1 MKKYTAVLLLLLLAY
16 ALPACAAS
24 IVLPESTVSIGE
36 RAFMNDTS
44 ISRISMPASVKEIGE
59 EAFAG
64 CTGLRMLVVPGK
76 ETPLNEN
83 MFGSLDLT
91 QITVVTPASSLAWA
105 FANEHGMSVKINTA
119 RALLIGQTHY
129 ESGILEGCDN
139 DIEGMKGMLIQR
151 HWAEEQI
158 TSKTDLDGQ
167 VEFKNAIQE
176 AFAGAQE
183 NDVSL
188 FYYSGHGLEASANPG
203 LNGSLC
209 GIHGNNVNPAE
220 LYGMLQKIE
229 GTKLVIVD
237 ACRSGQLIGR
247 DGEASSESFA
257 DAFISAFSLN
267 ARSAGAELA
276 ESGFYVL
283 TAVSKNQDSYSVAES
298 VDSGSEGFWKGL
310 FTSYFILGC
319 GWDMESQTPTELHA
333 DADQDQQITWNELY
347 AYTRE
352 KVNAYIQENNRGRR
366 KTDDNYMDP
375 AEVQVWPENCEEV
388 FFVQ

>member
-24 IVLPESTVSIGE
+24 IVLPEKTVSIGE

-44 ISRISMPASVKEIGE
+44 ISRISMPASVKEIGK

-91 QITVVTPASSLAWA
+91 QITVAAPISSRAWT
-105 FANEHGMSVKINTA
+105 FAIDHGMKIPAA

-129 ESGILEGCDN
+129 DDGILEGCDN
-139 DIEGMKGMLIQR
+139 DIEGMKGMLVQR

-188 FYYSGHGLEASANPG
+188 FYYSGHGLEDSSNPDK
-203 LNGSLC
+203 NGSLC
-209 GIHGNNVNPAE
+209 GIHRNDISPSE

-257 DAFISAFSLN
+257 DAFISAFSLS

-283 TAVSKNQDSYSVAES
+283 TAVSKNQDSYSVAEY

-333 DADQDQQITWNELY
+333 DADQNQQITWNELY
-347 AYTRE
+347 AYTHE
-352 KVNAYIQENNRGRR
+352 KVNAYIQKNN
-366 KTDDNYMDP
+366 KTSEHYMDP

>member
-1 MKKYTAVLLLLLLAY
+1 MKKCTAVLLLLLLAY

-24 IVLPESTVSIGE
+24 VVLPESAGSIGA
-36 RAFMNDTS
+36 RAFMNDVS
-44 ISRISMPASVKEIGE
+44 ITEIRIPESVTQIGE

-64 CTGLRMLVVPGK
+64 CTGLRKLVIPGK
-76 ETPLNEN
+76 YTPLREN
-83 MFGSLDLT
+83 MFGDLDLT
-91 QITVVTPASSLAWA
+91 QITVAAPISSRAWT
-105 FANEHGMSVKINTA
+105 FAIDHGMKIPAA

-158 TSKTDLDGQ
+158 TSKADLDGRQ
-167 VEFKNAIQE
+167 FESAIQE

-188 FYYSGHGLEASANPG
+188 FYYSGHGLEDSANPG

-220 LYGMLQKIE
+220 LYDMLQKIE

-247 DGEASSESFA
+247 DGAASPESFA

-283 TAVSKNQDSYSVAES
+283 TAVSKNQDSYSVANS
-298 VDSGSEGFWKGL
+298 FDSNGEGFWKGL
-310 FTSYFILGC
+310 FTSYFIRGC

-366 KTDDNYMDP
+366 KTDENYMDP

>member
-1 MKKYTAVLLLLLLAY
+1 MKKCTAVLLLLLLAY

-24 IVLPESTVSIGE
+24 VVLPESTVSIGE

-44 ISRISMPASVKEIGE
+44 ISRISMPASVKEIGK

-91 QITVVTPASSLAWA
+91 QITVAAPISSRAWT
-105 FANEHGMSVKINTA
+105 FAIDHGMKIPAA

-247 DGEASSESFA
+247 GGEASSESFA

-310 FTSYFILGC
+310 FTSYFIRGC

-352 KVNAYIQENNRGRR
+352 KVNAYIQENNRGWR

>member
-1 MKKYTAVLLLLLLAY
+1 MKKCTAVLLLLLLAY

-24 IVLPESTVSIGE
+24 IVLPESAGSIGA
-36 RAFMNDTS
+36 RAFMNDVS
-44 ISRISMPASVKEIGE
+44 ITEIRIPESVTQIGE

-64 CTGLRMLVVPGK
+64 CSGLRMLVVPGK

-158 TSKTDLDGQ
+158 TSKTDLDGHQ
-167 VEFKNAIQE
+167 FESAIRD
-176 AFAGAQE
+176 AFAGAEE
-183 NDVSL
+183 NDISL
-188 FYYSGHGLEASANPG
+188 FYYSGHGLNSNG
-203 LNGSLC
+203 DDNGSLC
-209 GIHGNNVNPAE
+209 GIDYSYIKPSE
-220 LYGMLQKIE
+220 LRRMLDAVK
-229 GTKLVIVD
+229 GTKVIIVD

-247 DGEASSESFA
+247 GGKASSESFA
-257 DAFISAFSLN
+257 DAFISAFSLS
-267 ARSAGAELA
+267 ARDAGAELA
-276 ESGFYVL
+276 KNGYYVL
-283 TAVSKNQDSYSVAES
+283 TAVSKDQDSYSVAEY

-319 GWDMESQTPTELHA
+319 GWDMETQTPTKLHA
-333 DADQDQQITWNELY
+333 DADQDQQISWNELY

-352 KVNAYIQENNRGRR
+352 KVNEYIQKNN
-366 KTDDNYMDP
+366 KTSENYMDP
-375 AEVQVWPENCEEV
+375 ADVQVWPENCEEV

>member
-1 MKKYTAVLLLLLLAY
+1 MKKHIAVLLLLLLAY

-24 IVLPESTVSIGE
+24 VVLPESAGSIGA
-36 RAFMNDTS
+36 RAFMNDVS
-44 ISRISMPASVKEIGE
+44 ITEIRIPKSVTQIGE

-83 MFGSLDLT
+83 MFGDLDLT
-91 QITVVTPASSLAWA
+91 QITVAAPISSRAWT
-105 FANEHGMSVKINTA
+105 FAIDHGMKIPAA

-183 NDVSL
+183 NDLSL
-188 FYYSGHGLEASANPG
+188 FYYSGHGLEDSANPG

-220 LYGMLQKIE
+220 LYDMLQKIE

-247 DGEASSESFA
+247 DGAASPESFA

-283 TAVSKNQDSYSVAES
+283 TAVSKSQDSYSVA
-298 VDSGSEGFWKGL
+298 DSFDSNGEYYWKGL

-347 AYTRE
+347 AYTSE
-352 KVNAYIQENNRGRR
+352 KVNAYIQKNN
-366 KTDDNYMDP
+366 KTSEHYMDP